1 MMRAACLAV
10 AMVLLTGCATALKQ
24 EGRCLAS
31 LTPDYLQAQEKLSS
45 LEASWHRAMD
55 RRNAALNAIPS
66 RSTAHTA
73 AAPPSGSAMSFESHT
88 TEEAKRTARQARMV
102 RQDYVGQDQPPL
114 STNATNE
121 AYANLAEARARY
133 QPMLLW
139 YGKVYERVR
148 TRMDEEEILSEVR
161 MVLLPGPGV
170 IFYPLIRW
178 NIHSVF
184 WDGTDPDAESDPV
197 TRYCTDRLS
206 AVVAVADRTSPHVE

>member
-1 MMRAACLAV
+1 MKAACLAV

-24 EGRCLAS
+24 EGWCLAS
-31 LTPDYLQAQEKLSS
+31 LTPDYLQAQEELSS

-66 RSTAHTA
+66 RPTAKTA
-73 AAPPSGSAMSFESHT
+73 TAPHSDPAISFEANT
-88 TEEAKRTARQARMV
+88 PGEARRTARQAWMV
-102 RQDYVGQDQPPL
+102 RQDYVGQDQPSP
-114 STNATNE
+114 STNE

-206 AVVAVADRTSPHVE
+206 AIVAVADRTPHHVE